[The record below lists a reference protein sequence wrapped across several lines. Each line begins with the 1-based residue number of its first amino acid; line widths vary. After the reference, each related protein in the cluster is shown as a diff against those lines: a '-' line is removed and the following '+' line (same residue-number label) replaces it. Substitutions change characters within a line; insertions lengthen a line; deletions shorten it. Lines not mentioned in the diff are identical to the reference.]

1 VVTGA
6 CNPIIVRESADD
18 LTVFVVWCKRC
29 GWESAPTS
37 SMLAA
42 RLRRDQHKATTEEIN
57 E

>member
-42 RLRRDQHKATTEEIN
+42 RLRRDQHKATTTEDD
-57 E
+57 